1 MNKTWQW
8 EAVIRWCYD
17 CVPYIDKLT
26 TPAQARLV
34 WFQCLSHSSLW
45 VVRAALV
52 RVHTHINV
60 FISFFFSQTCLRH
73 PECPSS
79 QHNRDAVF
87 KQMRRAMDLIQHV
100 VQEGIHQ
107 ADDRSP
113 TANVN
118 GDSGISLAQNQPI
131 ASKACKEFDVRR
143 MYWILPNLIF
153 PIFLSTSTVLY
164 FNELNVLFTSPCTA
178 KLVKNLM

>member
-1 MNKTWQW
+1 M
-8 EAVIRWCYD
+8 
-17 CVPYIDKLT
+17 
-26 TPAQARLV
+26 
-34 WFQCLSHSSLW
+34 
-45 VVRAALV
+45 
-52 RVHTHINV
+52 
-60 FISFFFSQTCLRH
+60 FISFLSLQTCLRH

-131 ASKACKEFDVRR
+131 ASKACKEFDVRITC
-143 MYWILPNLIF
+143 WIF
-153 PIFLSTSTVLY
+153 PNSIFSPTFFYRSAHIEFDCYSANYPYKDSLLNFTKFDFPLFLSTSTVLN
-164 FNELNVLFTSPCTA
+164 FTELNVLFTSPCTA